1 MTIINNTLSLSKK
14 EIAQGRNIAK
24 GLTMNAHRCMID
36 KTVEKFNFA
45 IPTNYQE
52 KRSQLLVVLSNLGV
66 SNKTLKQIK
75 GTNTFGEFLASI
87 MQFSRFLEKHERTIP
102 PEKIKRTTSIPFQI
116 EQEVYRL
123 RNLRS
128 NSVRNIHTIFNT
140 KSTNPDVVKIENILK
155 EEYGIKTALLGDDL
169 VIAKEVLAAVK
180 QAKSKGVNLPNEFI
194 VSEFKLGGAEFIRTF
209 NDGQEL
215 CTVLLPTSSS
225 RSMYLCIKN
234 GLLES
239 MPEKYKQVL
248 NKWKEFC
255 GFKEHGSTNSPIH
268 METHEIMHQTHSPLV
283 AFSSREIP
291 AKFLPVVRKLS
302 AYSAMNEMNNYEIYT
317 ELATKNVLG
326 KLEPDEKELFKFLG
340 GDV

>member
-24 GLTMNAHRCMID
+24 RLTMNTQRSMVGG
-36 KTVEKFNFA
+36 TVQNFNCV
-45 IPTNYQE
+45 IPESYQE
-52 KRSQLLVVLSNLGV
+52 KRAQLLTILSNLCV

-75 GTNTFGEFLASI
+75 GANTLGEFLASI
-87 MQFSRFLEKHERTIP
+87 MQFPRVFTKQERTIP
-102 PEKIKRTTSIPFQI
+102 PEKIKRTTSIPLQI
-116 EQEVYRL
+116 EQEVYKF
-123 RNLRS
+123 RNLYS
-128 NSVRNIHTIFNT
+128 NSARNLHTLFNT
-140 KSTNPDVVKIENILK
+140 KSTNPEVVKIENILK

-169 VIAKEVLAAVK
+169 VIAKGVLAAVK

-194 VSEFKLGGAEFIRTF
+194 VSEFTLGGGEFLRTF

-215 CTVLLPTSSS
+215 RTVLLPTSSS
-225 RSMYLCIKN
+225 RSMFLCIKN

-283 AFSSREIP
+283 AFSSKEIP

-340 GDV
+340 GDI

>member
-24 GLTMNAHRCMID
+24 GLTMNAQICMID

-87 MQFSRFLEKHERTIP
+87 MQFSRFLVKHERTIP
-102 PEKIKRTTSIPFQI
+102 LEKIKRTTSIPLQI
-116 EQEVYRL
+116 EQEVYRF

-128 NSVRNIHTIFNT
+128 NSVRNIHIIFNT

-248 NKWKEFC
+248 NKWEEFC

-268 METHEIMHQTHSPLV
+268 VEMHEIMHQTHSPLV
-283 AFSSREIP
+283 AFSSKKIP

-302 AYSAMNEMNNYEIYT
+302 AYSAMNEKNNWEIYT